1 MTFQD
6 LGLEPMLLKAVTEMG
21 FESPTPIQEQT
32 IAQLK
37 DKSSDIVALAQTGTG
52 KTAAFGL
59 PLLSKLDLTSRFTQ
73 ALILAPTRELCMQIS
88 KDLINYSK
96 YMGGLKVTAVYGGA
110 PIMTQIRDLKN
121 GSQVVVATPGRLID
135 LIDRKAM
142 DLSHVDVVVLDEA
155 DEMLNMGFKDDLDL
169 ILGNTPPT
177 KNTWLFSATMPREVE
192 RIASK
197 YMESPLEI
205 SVGKKNQGA
214 ENIQHIY
221 YTVNQR
227 DRYAALK
234 RIADFYPDIFGI
246 VFCRTKAET
255 QEVADNLIKDG
266 YNADA
271 IHGDLSQA
279 QRDLVMKRFRSR
291 TLQMLVATDVAA
303 RGIDVNNVTHVIN
316 YNLPEEAENY
326 THRSGRTGR
335 AGKSGIAIAIVTPR
349 EVNKIKD
356 IERIMGN
363 SFTKAD
369 VPDGVAVCEK
379 QLFHL
384 VTKLH
389 EVEVKDD
396 EIEKYLPKI
405 YDELKDLSKEE
416 LIKRFISE
424 EFNRFYNYYQ
434 NSQDLN
440 MGNDGGSNGKTT
452 RFFVNM
458 GVLDGFN
465 KNSIKDFLVEI
476 STIQARMIFN
486 IDVKNSFSFFET
498 ENKFVDPLLAL
509 NKAGIEFNGRG
520 ISFEVSKAKPS
531 GGYGEK
537 RSYGGGSREDGQ
549 RRSYGGGGGERSG
562 ERKSYGGGE
571 RRSYGGGSGSG
582 ERSGERKSYGGGE
595 RSGER
600 KSYGGGESRSFAG
613 GERSGER
620 KSYGG
625 GERTGERKPFGGE
638 RTSGERRTYGSGERK
653 PFVSS
658 REGGENKPASDR
670 PFGGS
675 SEGGERRGRFTKD

>member
-405 YDELKDLSKEE
+405 YEELKDLTKEE

-476 STIQARMIFN
+476 SNIQARMIFN

-549 RRSYGGGGGERSG
+549 RRSYGGGGERSG

-571 RRSYGGGSGSG
+571 RRSYGGGERSGERKTYGGGERSGERKSYGGGESRSFGGG

-600 KSYGGGESRSFAG
+600 KSYGG
-613 GERSGER
+613 
-620 KSYGG
+620 
-625 GERTGERKPFGGE
+625 E
-638 RTSGERRTYGSGERK
+638 RTSGERKTYGSGERK

-658 REGGENKPASDR
+658 REGGENKPAGDR

>member
-1 MTFQD
+1 MTFQE

-21 FESPTPIQEQT
+21 FENPTPIQEQT
-32 IAQLK
+32 IPQLQG
-37 DKSSDIVALAQTGTG
+37 KSTDMVALAQTGTG

-59 PLLSKLDLTSRFTQ
+59 PLLMKLDLNSRFTQ
-73 ALILAPTRELCMQIS
+73 SLILAPTRELCVQIS

-96 YMGGLKVTAVYGGA
+96 YLNGLKVTAVYGGA
-110 PIMTQIRDLKN
+110 PIMGQIRDLKT
-121 GSQVVVATPGRLID
+121 GSQVVVATPGRLVD
-135 LIDRKAM
+135 LIDRKAI

-197 YMESPLEI
+197 YMETPIEI
-205 SVGKKNQGA
+205 SVGKKNQGN
-214 ENIQHIY
+214 ENIQHLY
-221 YTVNQR
+221 YLVNQR

-271 IHGDLSQA
+271 LHGDLSQA

-335 AGKSGIAIAIVTPR
+335 AGKTGISIAIVTPR
-349 EVNKIKD
+349 ESGKIKD
-356 IERIMGN
+356 IERIIQN
-363 SFTKAD
+363 SFTKAV

-389 EVEVKDD
+389 DVEVKDE

-416 LIKRFISE
+416 LIKRFVSE
-424 EFNRFYNYYQ
+424 EFNRFYTYYQ

-440 MGNDGGSNGKTT
+440 ISNEGGNNGKTT

-458 GVLDGFN
+458 GQLDGFN
-465 KNSIKDFLVEI
+465 RNSIKDFLAEVT
-476 STIQARMIFN
+476 SLNPRLIFN
-486 IDVKNSFSFFET
+486 VDVKNSFSFFET
-498 ENKFVDPLLAL
+498 ENKCVDEFLAL
-509 NKAGIEFNGRG
+509 NKKGIEFNARV
-520 ISFEVSKAKPS
+520 ISFEVSKAKSS

-537 RSYGGGSREDGQ
+537 RSYGGGSREDG
-549 RRSYGGGGGERSG
+549 RRSYGNGERKSYGGG

-571 RRSYGGGSGSG
+571 RRSSFGGNREG
-582 ERSGERKSYGGGE
+582 GERKSFNREGGVGGGE
-595 RSGER
+595 RRSYDKPREE
-600 KSYGGGESRSFAG
+600 KS
-613 GERSGER
+613 
-620 KSYGG
+620 
-625 GERTGERKPFGGE
+625 FGGN
-638 RTSGERRTYGSGERK
+638 R
-653 PFVSS
+653 
-658 REGGENKPASDR
+658 
-670 PFGGS
+670 
-675 SEGGERRGRFTKD
+675 EGGERRRRFSK

>member
-1 MTFQD
+1 MTFQE

-21 FESPTPIQEQT
+21 FENPTPIQEQT
-32 IAQLK
+32 IPQLQG
-37 DKSSDIVALAQTGTG
+37 KSTDMVALAQTGTG

-59 PLLSKLDLTSRFTQ
+59 PLLTKLDLNSRFTQ
-73 ALILAPTRELCMQIS
+73 SLILAPTRELCVQIS

-96 YMGGLKVTAVYGGA
+96 FLNGLRVTAVYGGA
-110 PIMTQIRDLKN
+110 PIMGQIRDIKA

-135 LIDRKAM
+135 LIERRAI

-155 DEMLNMGFKDDLDL
+155 DEMLNMGFKDDLDQ
-169 ILGNTPPT
+169 ILSNTPPT

-205 SVGKKNQGA
+205 SVGKKNSGN

-255 QEVADNLIKDG
+255 QDVADQLIKDG

-271 IHGDLSQA
+271 LHGDLSQA
-279 QRDLVMKRFRSR
+279 QRDLVMKRFRSH

-335 AGKSGIAIAIVTPR
+335 AGKTGIAIAIVTPR
-349 EVNKIKD
+349 EVNKIRD
-356 IERIMGN
+356 IERIIQN
-363 SFTKAD
+363 TFTKAD

-379 QLFHL
+379 QLFNL
-384 VTKLH
+384 VHKLH
-389 EVEVKDD
+389 TVEVKDE
-396 EIEKYLPKI
+396 EIENYLPKI
-405 YDELKDLSKEE
+405 YEELKDLSKEE

-424 EFNRFYNYYQ
+424 EFNRFYAYYQ

-440 MGNDGGSNGKTT
+440 IGNDGGNNGKTT
-452 RFFVNM
+452 RFFINM
-458 GVLDGFN
+458 GQLDGFN
-465 KNSIKDFLVEI
+465 RNSIKDFLVEI
-476 STIQARMIFN
+476 SSLNARVIFN
-486 IDVKNSFSFFET
+486 VDVKNSFSFFET
-498 ENKFVDPLLAL
+498 ENKHVDEFLAL
-509 NKAGIEFNGRG
+509 NKKGIEFNARV

-537 RSYGGGSREDGQ
+537 RSYGGGSREDG
-549 RRSYGGGGGERSG
+549 RRSYGGG
-562 ERKSYGGGE
+562 ERKSYGGGSRE
-571 RRSYGGGSGSG
+571 G
-582 ERSGERKSYGGGE
+582 GERKSYGG
-595 RSGER
+595 GER
-600 KSYGGGESRSFAG
+600 KSYGGGESRSYA
-613 GERSGER
+613 
-620 KSYGG
+620 GG
-625 GERTGERKPFGGE
+625 GERRSSFGGNKEGGERKPFN
-638 RTSGERRTYGSGERK
+638 
-653 PFVSS
+653 
-658 REGGENKPASDR
+658 REGGN
-670 PFGGS
+670 G
-675 SEGGERRGRFTKD
+675 GGERRSFDKPREERSFSGNREGAERRKRFTK

>member
-1 MTFQD
+1 MTFQE

-21 FESPTPIQEQT
+21 FENPTPIQEQT
-32 IAQLK
+32 IPQLQG
-37 DKSSDIVALAQTGTG
+37 KSTDMVALAQTGTG

-59 PLLSKLDLTSRFTQ
+59 PLLTKLDLNSRFTQ
-73 ALILAPTRELCMQIS
+73 SLILAPTRELCVQIS

-96 YMGGLKVTAVYGGA
+96 FLNGLRVTAVYGGA
-110 PIMTQIRDLKN
+110 PIMGQIRDIKA

-135 LIDRKAM
+135 LIERKAI

-155 DEMLNMGFKDDLDL
+155 DEMLNMGFKDDLDQ
-169 ILGNTPPT
+169 ILSNTPPT

-205 SVGKKNQGA
+205 SVGKKNSGN

-255 QEVADNLIKDG
+255 QDVADQLIKDG

-271 IHGDLSQA
+271 LHGDLSQA
-279 QRDLVMKRFRSR
+279 QRDLVMKRFRSH

-335 AGKSGIAIAIVTPR
+335 AGKTGIAIAIVTPR
-349 EVNKIKD
+349 EVNKIRD
-356 IERIMGN
+356 IERIIQN
-363 SFTKAD
+363 TFTKAD

-384 VTKLH
+384 VNKLH
-389 EVEVKDD
+389 TVEVKDE
-396 EIEKYLPKI
+396 EIENYLPKI
-405 YDELKDLSKEE
+405 YEELKDLSKEE

-424 EFNRFYNYYQ
+424 EFNRFYAYYQ

-440 MGNDGGSNGKTT
+440 IGNDGNNGKTT
-452 RFFVNM
+452 RFFMNM
-458 GVLDGFN
+458 GELDGFN
-465 KNSIKDFLVEI
+465 RNSIKDFLVEI
-476 STIQARMIFN
+476 SGINARVIFN
-486 IDVKNSFSFFET
+486 VDVKNSFSFFET
-498 ENKFVDPLLAL
+498 ENKHVDEFLAL
-509 NKAGIEFNGRG
+509 NKKGIEFNARV

-537 RSYGGGSREDGQ
+537 RSYGGGSREDG
-549 RRSYGGGGGERSG
+549 RRSYGGG
-562 ERKSYGGGE
+562 GGGE
-571 RRSYGGGSGSG
+571 RRSYGGNR
-582 ERSGERKSYGGGE
+582 EGGGE
-595 RSGER
+595 RRSYGGNREGGER
-600 KSYGGGESRSFAG
+600 KSYGGGESRSYA
-613 GERSGER
+613 
-620 KSYGG
+620 GG
-625 GERTGERKPFGGE
+625 GERRSSYGGNKEGGERKPFN
-638 RTSGERRTYGSGERK
+638 
-653 PFVSS
+653 
-658 REGGENKPASDR
+658 REGGN
-670 PFGGS
+670 G
-675 SEGGERRGRFTKD
+675 GGERRSFDKPREERSFSGNREGAERRKRFTK

>member
-1 MTFQD
+1 MTFQE

-21 FESPTPIQEQT
+21 FENPTPIQEQT
-32 IAQLK
+32 IPQLQG
-37 DKSSDIVALAQTGTG
+37 KSTDMVALAQTGTG

-59 PLLSKLDLTSRFTQ
+59 PLLTKLNLSDRNTQ
-73 ALILAPTRELCMQIS
+73 ALILAPTRELCVQIS
-88 KDLINYSK
+88 KDIINYSK
-96 YMGGLKVTAVYGGA
+96 FLNGLKVTAVYGGA
-110 PIMTQIRDLKN
+110 PIMGQIRDLKA
-121 GSQVVVATPGRLID
+121 GSQVVVATPGRLVDI
-135 LIDRKAM
+135 LERKAL
-142 DLSHVDVVVLDEA
+142 DLSHVDIVVLDEA
-155 DEMLNMGFKDDLDL
+155 DEMLNMGFKDDLDF

-177 KNTWLFSATMPREVE
+177 KNTWLFSATMPKEVE

-205 SVGKKNQGA
+205 SVGKKNSGN

-255 QEVADNLIKDG
+255 QDVADQLIKDG

-271 IHGDLSQA
+271 LHGDLSQA

-335 AGKSGIAIAIVTPR
+335 AGKTGIAIAIVTPR
-349 EVNKIKD
+349 EAGKIRD
-356 IERIMGN
+356 IERIIQN
-363 SFTKAD
+363 TFTKAN
-369 VPDGVAVCEK
+369 VPDGAAVCEK

-384 VTKLH
+384 VNKLH
-389 EVEVKDD
+389 NVEVKDE
-396 EIEKYLPKI
+396 EIENYLPKI

-424 EFNRFYNYYQ
+424 EFNRFYAYYQ

-440 MGNDGGSNGKTT
+440 IGNEGGNNGKTT

-458 GVLDGFN
+458 GQLDGFN
-465 KNSIKDFLVEI
+465 RNSIKDFLVEI
-476 STIQARMIFN
+476 SNIQGRMIFN

-498 ENKFVDPLLAL
+498 ENKFMDQFLAL
-509 NKAGIEFNGRG
+509 NKAGIEFNGRPV
-520 ISFEVSKAKPS
+520 SFEVSKAKAS

-537 RSYGGGSREDGQ
+537 RSYGGGSREDRG
-549 RRSYGGGGGERSG
+549 RS
-562 ERKSYGGGE
+562 SYGGGE
-571 RRSYGGGSGSG
+571 RRSFGG
-582 ERSGERKSYGGGE
+582 
-595 RSGER
+595 GER
-600 KSYGGGESRSFAG
+600 KSYGGGESRSYAGG
-613 GERSGER
+613 GERRSSYGGNKEGGER
-620 KSYGG
+620 KSYGAG
-625 GERTGERKPFGGE
+625 KPREERSFGGNRE
-638 RTSGERRTYGSGERK
+638 GAERRK
-653 PFVSS
+653 
-658 REGGENKPASDR
+658 
-670 PFGGS
+670 
-675 SEGGERRGRFTKD
+675 RFSK

>member
-1 MTFQD
+1 MTFQE

-21 FESPTPIQEQT
+21 FENPTPIQEQT
-32 IAQLK
+32 IPQLQG
-37 DKSSDIVALAQTGTG
+37 KSTDMVALAQTGTG

-59 PLLSKLDLTSRFTQ
+59 PLLTKLNLNDRNTQ
-73 ALILAPTRELCMQIS
+73 ALVLAPTRELCVQIS

-96 YMGGLKVTAVYGGA
+96 FLNGLKVTAVYGGA
-110 PIMTQIRDLKN
+110 PIMGQIRDLKS

-135 LIDRKAM
+135 LIERKAI

-155 DEMLNMGFKDDLDL
+155 DEMLNMGFKDDLDE
-169 ILGNTPPT
+169 ILSNTPPT

-205 SVGKKNQGA
+205 SVGKKNSGN

-271 IHGDLSQA
+271 LHGDLSQA

-335 AGKSGIAIAIVTPR
+335 AGKTGIAIAIVTPR
-349 EVNKIKD
+349 EAGKIRD
-356 IERIMGN
+356 IERIIQN
-363 SFTKAD
+363 SFTKAA
-369 VPDGVAVCEK
+369 VPDGAAVCEK

-384 VTKLH
+384 VNKLH
-389 EVEVKDD
+389 NVEVKDD

-416 LIKRFISE
+416 LIKRFVSE
-424 EFNRFYNYYQ
+424 EFNRFYTYYQ

-440 MGNDGGSNGKTT
+440 ISNEGGNNGKTT

-458 GVLDGFN
+458 GQLDGFN
-465 KNSIKDFLVEI
+465 RNSIKDFLVEI
-476 STIQARMIFN
+476 SNIQGRMIFN

-498 ENKFVDPLLAL
+498 ENKYMDQFLAL
-509 NKAGIEFNGRG
+509 NKAGIEFNARP

-531 GGYGEK
+531 GGGYGEK
-537 RSYGGGSREDGQ
+537 RSYGGGSREDGRRGE
-549 RRSYGGGGGERSG
+549 RRSFGGSRE
-562 ERKSYGGGE
+562 GGE
-571 RRSYGGGSGSG
+571 RRSYGGGEKRSYSGGG
-582 ERSGERKSYGGGE
+582 ERRSSFGGNREGGERKSYG
-595 RSGER
+595 SGE
-600 KSYGGGESRSFAG
+600 KRSFDRAG
-613 GERSGER
+613 NEKTFSGNR
-620 KSYGG
+620 
-625 GERTGERKPFGGE
+625 
-638 RTSGERRTYGSGERK
+638 
-653 PFVSS
+653 
-658 REGGENKPASDR
+658 
-670 PFGGS
+670 
-675 SEGGERRGRFTKD
+675 EGGERRKRFSK

>member
-1 MTFQD
+1 
-6 LGLEPMLLKAVTEMG
+6 MLLKAVTEMG
-21 FESPTPIQEQT
+21 FENPTPIQEQT
-32 IAQLK
+32 IPQLQG
-37 DKSSDIVALAQTGTG
+37 KSTDMVALAQTGTG

-59 PLLSKLDLTSRFTQ
+59 PLLTKLDLNSRFTQ
-73 ALILAPTRELCMQIS
+73 SLILAPTRELCVQIS

-96 YMGGLKVTAVYGGA
+96 FLNGLRVTAVYGGA
-110 PIMTQIRDLKN
+110 PIMGQIRDIKA

-135 LIDRKAM
+135 LIERKAI

-155 DEMLNMGFKDDLDL
+155 DEMLNMGFKDDLDQ
-169 ILGNTPPT
+169 ILSNTPPT

-205 SVGKKNQGA
+205 SVGKKNSGN

-255 QEVADNLIKDG
+255 QDVADQLIKDG

-271 IHGDLSQA
+271 LHGDLSQA
-279 QRDLVMKRFRSR
+279 QRDLVMKRFRSH

-335 AGKSGIAIAIVTPR
+335 AGKTGIAIAIVTPR
-349 EVNKIKD
+349 EVNKIRD
-356 IERIMGN
+356 IERIIQN
-363 SFTKAD
+363 TFTKAD

-384 VTKLH
+384 VNKLH
-389 EVEVKDD
+389 TVEVKDE
-396 EIEKYLPKI
+396 EIENYLPKI
-405 YDELKDLSKEE
+405 YEELKDLSKEE

-424 EFNRFYNYYQ
+424 EFNRFYAYYQ

-440 MGNDGGSNGKTT
+440 IGNDGNNGKTT
-452 RFFVNM
+452 RFFMNM
-458 GVLDGFN
+458 GELDGFN
-465 KNSIKDFLVEI
+465 RNSIKDFLVEI
-476 STIQARMIFN
+476 SGINARVIFN
-486 IDVKNSFSFFET
+486 VDVKNSFSFFET
-498 ENKFVDPLLAL
+498 ENKHVDEFLAL
-509 NKAGIEFNGRG
+509 NKKGIEFNARV

-537 RSYGGGSREDGQ
+537 RSYGGGSREDG
-549 RRSYGGGGGERSG
+549 RRSYGGG
-562 ERKSYGGGE
+562 GGGE
-571 RRSYGGGSGSG
+571 RRSYGGNR
-582 ERSGERKSYGGGE
+582 EGGGE
-595 RSGER
+595 RRSYGGNREGGER
-600 KSYGGGESRSFAG
+600 KSYGGGESRSYA
-613 GERSGER
+613 
-620 KSYGG
+620 GG
-625 GERTGERKPFGGE
+625 GERRSSYGGNKEGGERKPFN
-638 RTSGERRTYGSGERK
+638 
-653 PFVSS
+653 
-658 REGGENKPASDR
+658 REGGN
-670 PFGGS
+670 G
-675 SEGGERRGRFTKD
+675 GGERRSFDKPREERSFSGNREGAERRKRFTK

>member
-405 YDELKDLSKEE
+405 YEELKDLTKEE

-440 MGNDGGSNGKTT
+440 MGNDGGNNGKTT

-476 STIQARMIFN
+476 SNIQARMIFN

-549 RRSYGGGGGERSG
+549 RRSYGGGERGG

-571 RRSYGGGSGSG
+571 RRSYGGG

-600 KSYGGGESRSFAG
+600 KSYGGGESRSFGG

-625 GERTGERKPFGGE
+625 GERTGERKSYGGE

-658 REGGENKPASDR
+658 REGGENKPAGDR
-670 PFGGS
+670 SFGGS